1 MQLRDPALLKTYM
14 DARDFGYARLG
25 RYAGVS
31 RQFTWQLVNDP
42 TQRTCSREVGRLI
55 EEALAVLPGT
65 LFVDSLSSNTS
76 RSSTSCKTGTT
87 TKDAA

>member
-31 RQFTWQLVNDP
+31 RQFIWQLVNDP
-42 TQRTCSREVGRLI
+42 LQRTCSREVGRLV
-55 EEALAVLPGT
+55 EEALSVLPGT
-65 LFVDSLSSNTS
+65 LFMDSVSGGAQQS
-76 RSSTSCKTGTT
+76 
-87 TKDAA
+87 AARHVTRKAIA

>member
-14 DARDFGYARLG
+14 EARDFSYARLG

-31 RQFTWQLVNDP
+31 RQFIWQLVNDK

-55 EEALAVLPGT
+55 EEALSVLPGT
-65 LFVDSLSSNTS
+65 LFMPRISSETHETHS
-76 RSSTSCKTGTT
+76 QRKT
-87 TKDAA
+87 KERVA